1 MQLLLEN
8 PNGVAVVDVDGSD
21 NYDSL
26 CCEYLID
33 GAEVL
38 GANKSR
44 AGFNAKIHSLPIA
57 SGGGGLDEREAPSV

>member
-26 CCEYLID
+26 CCGYLID

-44 AGFNAKIHSLPIA
+44 AGFNAKIKSLPI
-57 SGGGGLDEREAPSV
+57 